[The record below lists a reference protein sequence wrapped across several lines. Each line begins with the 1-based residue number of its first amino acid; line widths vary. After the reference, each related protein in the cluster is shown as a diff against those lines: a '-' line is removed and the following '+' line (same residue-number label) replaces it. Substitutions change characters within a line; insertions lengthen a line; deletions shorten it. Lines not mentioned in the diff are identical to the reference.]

1 MPEKPLTKYSDKE
14 LEDELSTNARRG
26 DDLSYNAVAL
36 EMERRKQQRNADKIY
51 KLSILAIIIS
61 VASLIASFLT
71 ALFK

>member
-1 MPEKPLTKYSDKE
+1 MTEKPLIKYSDKE
-14 LEDELSTNARRG
+14 LEDALSTNVRRG
-26 DDLSYNAVAL
+26 VVFNYNDVAL

-71 ALFK
+71 ALLK